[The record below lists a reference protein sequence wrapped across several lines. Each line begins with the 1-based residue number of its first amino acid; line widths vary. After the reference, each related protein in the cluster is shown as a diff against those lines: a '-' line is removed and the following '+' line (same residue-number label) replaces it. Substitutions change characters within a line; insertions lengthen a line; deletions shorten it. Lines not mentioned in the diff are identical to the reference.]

1 MTDPAPTTL
10 PDGLSQVLR
19 LADLRQR
26 KPTRFEITPEAQV
39 CAALAQMLDLS
50 ELRKLR
56 FTGKLSPLP
65 GKDWLLE
72 AKLGA
77 TLVQPCSITLAPVST
92 RVEEDVRRHYSDQL
106 EPPNLEDGAEIEMA
120 EDDTLEPL
128 PASIDLGEVL
138 LEALALAIPPFPRA
152 KGVGLGEVRTAPDG
166 IDPLDDGALKPFAG
180 LAGLRDKLE
189 GKGE

>member
-1 MTDPAPTTL
+1 MTDPAPTEL
-10 PDGLSQVLR
+10 PNGLSQVLR

-26 KPTRFEITPEAQV
+26 KPTRFEIVPD
-39 CAALAQMLDLS
+39 AAICTALSAMLDLS
-50 ELRKLR
+50 DLRKLR
-56 FTGKLSPLP
+56 FVGKLSPIP

-77 TLVQPCSITLAPVST
+77 TVVQPCRITLVPVST
-92 RVEEDVRRHYSDQL
+92 RIEEDVRRHYSDQL

-120 EDDTLEPL
+120 DDDTLEPL

-152 KGVGLGEVRTAPDG
+152 KDADLGEIRVAPAG
-166 IDPLDDGALKPFAG
+166 VDPLDEDALKPFAG
-180 LAGLRDKLE
+180 LAGLRDKLG
-189 GKGE
+189 GKDG